1 MFCKNCG
8 TENQDTDNYC
18 KHCGEYLKPIPAYE
32 QEDKPEDTVE
42 EGSGVA
48 APATTAAEDE
58 PDKSVEPDLPVVP
71 QVVESQEEPKP
82 ELAAASK
89 PASSSDSI
97 ISMICG
103 IVSVVMCCSSI
114 VGVVCGIAAIVL
126 ARREK
131 AAGRENT
138 YVQIGYVC
146 GIIGLILSAVAL
158 VVSILGALFGFV
170 TSIVT
175 AAF

>member
-18 KHCGEYLKPIPAYE
+18 KYCGEYLKPIPAYE
-32 QEDKPEDTVE
+32 QEAKPEDTE
-42 EGSGVA
+42 
-48 APATTAAEDE
+48 TTT
-58 PDKSVEPDLPVVP
+58 
-71 QVVESQEEPKP
+71 
-82 ELAAASK
+82 AAASK
-89 PASSSDSI
+89 PASSSDAI

-170 TSIVT
+170 TSIAT

>member
-32 QEDKPEDTVE
+32 QEAKPEDTE
-42 EGSGVA
+42 T
-48 APATTAAEDE
+48 TTAAEDE

-71 QVVESQEEPKP
+71 QVAESQEEPKP
-82 ELAAASK
+82 EPAAASK
-89 PASSSDSI
+89 PASSSDAI

-170 TSIVT
+170 TSIAT